1 MIQISFCIPT
11 LNRAKELE
19 ASLKSIISQADQ
31 RVEIVI
37 VDGGST
43 DETLAVIETLKAS
56 FPQIYVYGSESRSGV
71 DRDILQA
78 VAAARG
84 AFCWLFSDDDLLESG
99 ALDRVSKLIQ
109 DFPEIAGASLN
120 NIAYDVTMGYS
131 IATVPAAGHGAL
143 RRNHLFSDRNKCL
156 SVLGVYIGFISCQVV
171 RRSLWAKVVENHDLT
186 PHCNSWIIVYI
197 IGKMLEQNPS
207 WFYVHDVCVRYRSGN
222 DSFVSRVGIYN
233 RQLITHVAYADTIGS
248 LLPRNSTA
256 YRNIFKI
263 LISDRMPRTLAVLKS
278 KGITLSGQFRLFSMY
293 VRRYWSYPTFWIK
306 VIPIFFVPNSLV
318 RLIERIY
325 RGLRKRKTAVRRGMI
340 VQDFE

>member
-1 MIQISFCIPT
+1 M
-11 LNRAKELE
+11 
-19 ASLKSIISQADQ
+19 SQANES
-31 RVEIVI
+31 VEIVI
-37 VDGGST
+37 IDGGST
-43 DETLAVIETLKAS
+43 DETLEVIETLKGS
-56 FPQIYVYGSESRSGV
+56 FPQIRVYGSESRSGV

-78 VAAARG
+78 VAMARG

-120 NIAYDVTMGYS
+120 YIAYDATMSYS
-131 IATVPAAGHGAL
+131 ISTVPAAGHGAL
-143 RRNHLFSDRNKCL
+143 RQNHLFSDRNECL
-156 SVLGVYIGFISCQVV
+156 SVLGIHLGFISCQVI
-171 RRSLWAKVVENHDLT
+171 RRSLWTNIVENRDVS
-186 PHCNSWIIVYI
+186 PYCNSWIIVYI

-222 DSFVSRVGIYN
+222 DSFVSRVGIYH
-233 RQLITHVAYADTIGS
+233 RQRISHVAYADTIGS

-318 RLIERIY
+318 RLTERIY
-325 RGLRKRKTAVRRGMI
+325 RGRRKKKGKEFPSVSRVVEAGK
-340 VQDFE
+340 

>member
-1 MIQISFCIPT
+1 MIEISFCIPT

-19 ASLKSIISQADQ
+19 ASLRSIISQADQ

-43 DETLAVIETLKAS
+43 DETLAVIDTLKAS

-71 DRDILQA
+71 DRDILQS
-78 VAAARG
+78 VAMAHG
-84 AFCWLFSDDDLLESG
+84 EFCWLFSDDDLLSPG
-99 ALDRVSKLIQ
+99 ALERVLQ
-109 DFPEIAGASLN
+109 LFQEFPVIAGASLN
-120 NIAYDVTMGYS
+120 YAAYDATMSYS
-131 IATVPAAGHGAL
+131 IATVPAAGHGAIK
-143 RRNHLFSDRNKCL
+143 RDHLFSDRNKCL

-197 IGKMLEQNPS
+197 IGKMLEKHPS

-222 DSFVSRVGIYN
+222 DSFLSRVGIYN
-233 RQLITHVAYADTIGS
+233 RQRITHVAYADTIGS

-278 KGITLSGQFRLFSMY
+278 KGITLAGQFRLFSMY
-293 VRRYWSYPTFWIK
+293 VRRYWSYPTFWIR
-306 VIPIFFVPNSLV
+306 VIPIFFVPNSLL

-325 RGLRKRKTAVRRGMI
+325 RGRRKRKTAVRRGMI
-340 VQDFE
+340 VQGL

>member
-143 RRNHLFSDRNKCL
+143 RR
-156 SVLGVYIGFISCQVV
+156 
-171 RRSLWAKVVENHDLT
+171 
-186 PHCNSWIIVYI
+186 
-197 IGKMLEQNPS
+197 
-207 WFYVHDVCVRYRSGN
+207 
-222 DSFVSRVGIYN
+222 
-233 RQLITHVAYADTIGS
+233 
-248 LLPRNSTA
+248 
-256 YRNIFKI
+256 
-263 LISDRMPRTLAVLKS
+263 
-278 KGITLSGQFRLFSMY
+278 
-293 VRRYWSYPTFWIK
+293 
-306 VIPIFFVPNSLV
+306 
-318 RLIERIY
+318 
-325 RGLRKRKTAVRRGMI
+325 
-340 VQDFE
+340 